1 MAEAFNDLILPAEK
15 AERYAAVAEE
25 IASVLDGEP
34 NRVARMATV
43 AAMLANTF
51 DHYFWTG
58 FYVVD
63 EAKGDELVVGPYQ
76 GTLGCM
82 RIAFGRGVC
91 GTAAVTRTTQVVED
105 VHAFPGHIAC
115 DSRSASE
122 IVAPVF
128 DPDGRLIAVFDVDS
142 ETPAAFD
149 GVDKD
154 GVERILA
161 QVFARP

>member
-15 AERYAAVAEE
+15 AARYAAVAEE
-25 IASVLDGEP
+25 IAAVLEGEP

-43 AAMLANTF
+43 ASMLASSF
-51 DHYFWTG
+51 AHYFWTG

-76 GTLGCM
+76 GTLGCL

-91 GTAAVTRTTQVVED
+91 GTAAARRTTQVVED
-105 VHAFPGHIAC
+105 VQAFPGHIAC

-122 IVAPVF
+122 IVVPVF
-128 DPDGRLIAVFDVDS
+128 DADGRLIAVFDVDS

-149 GVDKD
+149 EVDRE
-154 GVERILA
+154 GLERILA
-161 QVFARP
+161 QVFG